1 MVPTTTEYKDQLSKS
16 ITTTRNVRDVC
27 ASIFIPGM
35 IGLLTIAIAIVQLH
49 IASQQRQQD
58 LAIAEANR
66 LSSLTIAK
74 YTREQDLLIANTLQ
88 WDAVFAAYVNDISM
102 IITNFTGSVLQGAN
116 LQLSNLHD
124 VSFHEADLK
133 NVNFAHTLMSDV
145 DFSAADLRGS
155 NITDENLQNAYS
167 ILGAILPNNTLGSNP
182 MLLPIHHGGWNTIP
196 YNSIGTTMIES
207 SVAEHAANIWIQM
220 FKQRGSSD
228 GLVLIKINQN
238 KANSKT
244 VTIKVM
250 LE

>member
-16 ITTTRNVRDVC
+16 TTTTRNVRDVC

-74 YTREQDLLIANTLQ
+74 A
-88 WDAVFAAYVNDISM
+88 
-102 IITNFTGSVLQGAN
+102 NFTGSVLQGAN

-133 NVNFAHTLMSDV
+133 NVNFAHTSMSDV
-145 DFSAADLRGS
+145 DFSGADLRES
-155 NITDENLQNAYS
+155 NITDEHLENAYS

-196 YNSIGTTMIES
+196 YNSIGTTIIES

-220 FKQRGSSD
+220 FK
-228 GLVLIKINQN
+228 
-238 KANSKT
+238 
-244 VTIKVM
+244 
-250 LE
+250 